1 MLLEKFSHKINPMRE
16 LNITQI
22 FLQKAIQHVNE
33 THSKRVLTLH
43 ISLGEISELDSTSLQ
58 THWQEISKGT
68 PAEHAQL
75 HFRLIPAE
83 VQCMACFQKYHPINQ
98 KIACP
103 YCGSVGAKILTGEEC
118 TLESIETE
126 NE

>member
-1 MLLEKFSHKINPMRE
+1 MMRE

-22 FLQKAIQHVNE
+22 FLASVIRRLQETRTEEITTLNIAI
-33 THSKRVLTLH
+33 
-43 ISLGEISELDSTSLQ
+43 GEISELDPIAIR
-58 THWQEISKGT
+58 THWNELTKGT
-68 PAEHAQL
+68 PTEQAEI

-83 VQCMACFQKYHPINQ
+83 VQCMGCFQKYHPLDK
-98 KIACP
+98 KILCP

-118 TLESIETE
+118 YLESIELE